1 MLHNEPAQESQPRS
15 MFSTWIGVVLL
26 FAFFGLLALVVIG
39 ASPRGDTYEER
50 RAKARA
56 EKLHAMREQTTK
68 ALTTY
73 GWVDKA
79 KGVAR
84 IPIDDAMKLTVAEL
98 AQKKPAPA
106 NPIAT
111 PAANPAAATSP
122 AASANPASLASPA
135 ELASPASLASP
146 AKPATPASPASS
158 SPSPTVS
165 GSPPPKSAAIVDSN
179 DES

>member
-1 MLHNEPAQESQPRS
+1 

-50 RAKARA
+50 RGKARA
-56 EKLHAMREQTTK
+56 EKLQAMREQTTK
-68 ALTTY
+68 ALTSY

-111 PAANPAAATSP
+111 PATNPAAASSP
-122 AASANPASLASPA
+122 AAPAH
-135 ELASPASLASP
+135 PASLASP

-158 SPSPTVS
+158 SPSPTAS
-165 GSPPPKSAAIVDSN
+165 GSPPPKTAAIIGSN

>member
-1 MLHNEPAQESQPRS
+1 

-56 EKLHAMREQTTK
+56 EKLQAMREQTTK
-68 ALTTY
+68 ALTSY

-111 PAANPAAATSP
+111 PAANPAATSSP
-122 AASANPASLASPA
+122 AAANP
-135 ELASPASLASP
+135 ASP

-158 SPSPTVS
+158 SPSPTAS
-165 GSPPPKSAAIVDSN
+165 GSPPPKTAAIIGSN

>member
-1 MLHNEPAQESQPRS
+1 
-15 MFSTWIGVVLL
+15 MFSTWIGVLLL

-56 EKLHAMREQTTK
+56 EKLQAMRQQTTK
-68 ALTTY
+68 ALGSY

-98 AQKKPAPA
+98 ARKKPAPA

-111 PAANPAAATSP
+111 PAVNPAAANSP
-122 AASANPASLASPA
+122 AAANPASLASPA
-135 ELASPASLASP
+135 KLGTPASLASP
-146 AKPATPASPASS
+146 AKLATPPSLASPASS

-165 GSPPPKSAAIVDSN
+165 GSPPPKTAAVVGSN